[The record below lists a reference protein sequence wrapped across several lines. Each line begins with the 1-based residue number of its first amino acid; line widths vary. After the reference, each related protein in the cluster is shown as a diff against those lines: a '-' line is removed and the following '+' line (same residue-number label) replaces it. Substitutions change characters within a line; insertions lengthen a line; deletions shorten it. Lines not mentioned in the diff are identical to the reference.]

1 MIAEFSV
8 VPVGKG
14 EELAKLVA
22 GVVDIVDR
30 SGLPYQL
37 TAMGTLVEGEWDDV
51 LALIKE
57 CHFKMRRQGARV
69 LTRISI
75 DDRENA
81 VNRLTGKVRDVE
93 KALGREL
100 RK

>member
-1 MIAEFSV
+1 VIAEFSI

-14 EELAKLVA
+14 EELAELVA
-22 GVVDIVDR
+22 GVVDIIDK
-30 SGLPYQL
+30 SGLSYQL
-37 TAMGTLVEGEWDDV
+37 TAMGTLVEGEWDAV

-57 CHFKMRRQGARV
+57 CHLKMRRHGARV

-75 DDRENA
+75 DDRQNA

-93 KALGREL
+93 KALSREL

>member
-1 MIAEFSV
+1 VIAEFSV

-22 GVVDIVDR
+22 GVVNIIDK

>member
-14 EELAKLVA
+14 EELAELVA
-22 GVVDIVDR
+22 AVVDIVDR

-37 TAMGTLVEGEWDDV
+37 TAMGTLVEGEWDVV
-51 LALIKE
+51 LALIKK
-57 CHFKMRRQGARV
+57 CHLKMRQHNARV

-75 DDRENA
+75 DDREKA
-81 VNRLTGKVRDVE
+81 LNRLAGKVQDVE

>member
-1 MIAEFSV
+1 MIAEFSI

-22 GVVDIVDR
+22 GVVDIIDR

-75 DDRENA
+75 DDREKA

>member
-1 MIAEFSV
+1 MIAEFSI

-14 EELAKLVA
+14 EGLAKLVA
-22 GVVDIVDR
+22 GVMDIVDK

-37 TAMGTLVEGEWDDV
+37 TAMGTLVEGDWDDV

-57 CHFKMRRQGARV
+57 CHFEMRRQGTRV

-75 DDRENA
+75 DDREKA
-81 VNRLTGKVRDVE
+81 LNRLTGKVRDVE

>member
-1 MIAEFSV
+1 VIAEFSV

-14 EELAKLVA
+14 EELAELVA
-22 GVVDIVDR
+22 GVVDIIDR

-93 KALGREL
+93 KVLGREL

>member
-1 MIAEFSV
+1 MIAEFSI

-14 EELAKLVA
+14 EGLAKLIA
-22 GVVDIVDR
+22 GVMDIIDK

-37 TAMGTLVEGEWDDV
+37 TAMGTLVEGEWDDI

-57 CHFKMRRQGARV
+57 CHFKMRRQEARV

-75 DDRENA
+75 DDREKA

>member
-14 EELAKLVA
+14 EELAELVA
-22 GVVDIVDR
+22 GVMDIIDR

>member
-1 MIAEFSV
+1 MIAEFSI
-8 VPVGKG
+8 VPIGKK
-14 EELAKLVA
+14 EELAELVA
-22 GVVDIVDR
+22 GVVDIIDR

-57 CHFKMRRQGARV
+57 CHDKMRRQGARV

-75 DDRENA
+75 DDREKA

-93 KALGREL
+93 KVLGREL

>member
-1 MIAEFSV
+1 VIAEFSV

-22 GVVDIVDR
+22 GIVDIIDR

-93 KALGREL
+93 KILGREL
-100 RK
+100 KK

>member
-1 MIAEFSV
+1 VIAEFSV

-22 GVVDIVDR
+22 GVVDIIDR

-75 DDRENA
+75 DDRESA

-100 RK
+100 KK

>member
-1 MIAEFSV
+1 VIAEFSV

-22 GVVDIVDR
+22 GVVDIIDR

>member
-1 MIAEFSV
+1 VIAEFSV

-14 EELAKLVA
+14 EELAELVA
-22 GVVDIVDR
+22 GVVDIIDR

-37 TAMGTLVEGEWDDV
+37 TAMGTLMEGEWDVV
-51 LALIKE
+51 LTLIKE
-57 CHFKMRRQGARV
+57 CHFKMRLQGARV

-100 RK
+100 KK

>member
-14 EELAKLVA
+14 EELAELVA
-22 GVVDIVDR
+22 GVVDIIDR
-30 SGLPYQL
+30 SGLPYQV

-51 LALIKE
+51 LALVKE

-75 DDRENA
+75 DDREKA

-93 KALGREL
+93 KVLGREL

>member
-22 GVVDIVDR
+22 GVVDIIDK

>member
-1 MIAEFSV
+1 VIAEFSV

-22 GVVDIVDR
+22 GVVDIIDK

>member
-1 MIAEFSV
+1 LIAEFSV

-14 EELAKLVA
+14 EELAELVA
-22 GVVDIVDR
+22 GVVDIIDR

-51 LALIKE
+51 LALVKE

>member
-1 MIAEFSV
+1 
-8 VPVGKG
+8 
-14 EELAKLVA
+14 
-22 GVVDIVDR
+22 
-30 SGLPYQL
+30 
-37 TAMGTLVEGEWDDV
+37 MGTLVEGEWDDV
-51 LALIKE
+51 MALIKE

-75 DDRENA
+75 DDREKA

>member
-14 EELAKLVA
+14 EELAELVA
-22 GVVDIVDR
+22 GVVDIIDR

-57 CHFKMRRQGARV
+57 CHFKMRRRGARV

-81 VNRLTGKVRDVE
+81 VDRLTGKVRDVE
-93 KALGREL
+93 KVLGREL

>member
-1 MIAEFSV
+1 VIAEFSI

-22 GVVDIVDR
+22 GIVDIIDK

-93 KALGREL
+93 KLLGREL
-100 RK
+100 KK

>member
-14 EELAKLVA
+14 EELAELVA
-22 GVVDIVDR
+22 GVVDIIDR

-93 KALGREL
+93 KVLGREL

>member
-14 EELAKLVA
+14 EELAEFVA
-22 GVVDIVDR
+22 GVVDIIDR
-30 SGLPYQL
+30 SGLPYQV

-75 DDRENA
+75 DDREKA

>member
-14 EELAKLVA
+14 EELAELVA
-22 GVVDIVDR
+22 GVVDIIDR

-51 LALIKE
+51 LALVKE

-75 DDRENA
+75 DDREKA

-93 KALGREL
+93 KVLGREL

>member
-8 VPVGKG
+8 VPVGRG
-14 EELAKLVA
+14 EELADLVA
-22 GVVDIVDR
+22 QVVDIIDR

-37 TAMGTLVEGEWDDV
+37 TAMGTLIEGDWDSV

-57 CHFKMRRQGARV
+57 CHLQMRQHASRV
-69 LTRISI
+69 LTRVSI
-75 DDRENA
+75 DDRDGA
-81 VNRLTGKVRDVE
+81 RNRLTGKIRDVE
-93 KALGREL
+93 KILGREV